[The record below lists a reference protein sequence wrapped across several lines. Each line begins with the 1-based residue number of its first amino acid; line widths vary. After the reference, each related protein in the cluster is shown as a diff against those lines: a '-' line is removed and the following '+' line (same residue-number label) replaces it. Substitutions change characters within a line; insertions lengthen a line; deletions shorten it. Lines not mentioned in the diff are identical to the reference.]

1 MMAVLPQVGF
11 RQAALRQAT
20 KVAKKATQMLLPFPQ
35 RQPNFRQATKVANT
49 TTQMLPPFPQP
60 SPPPPVPQT
69 ARKVARAPPNHQ
81 EHQNGGLR

>member
-20 KVAKKATQMLLPFPQ
+20 KVAKKATQML
-35 RQPNFRQATKVANT
+35 
-49 TTQMLPPFPQP
+49 PPFPQP

-69 ARKVARAPPNHQ
+69 ARKVARAARPNHQ